1 LDSNLAAVFS
11 LNLFSDPT
19 AVTQILSLNE
29 KTEQFGLSLSAA
41 DATALVQTRT
51 EALSATGRIEIGS
64 ATVGKLIE
72 AFCDSGYINQ
82 RDYPSIMHGLIN
94 IFYYYKN
101 ETLDLISDDELIAF
115 MKDSFENRCG
125 GSLEL
130 LAGRDLQKLAEN
142 LRFGRKDYT
151 NMNPEPD
158 KPDEDELEEDENEQ

>member
-1 LDSNLAAVFS
+1 MDSNLAAVFS

-29 KTEQFGLSLSAA
+29 KTEQFSLILSAA
-41 DATALVQTRT
+41 DVSALVQTRA
-51 EALSATGRIEIGS
+51 EALSANGRIEIGS
-64 ATVGKLIE
+64 ATIGRLIE
-72 AFCDSGYINQ
+72 AFSGSAYISQHN
-82 RDYPSIMHGLIN
+82 YAATLHELIDL
-94 IFYYYKN
+94 FYYYKN
-101 ETLDLISDDELIAF
+101 ETLDLISDNELIAF

-151 NMNPEPD
+151 NMNPEPEE
-158 KPDEDELEEDENEQ
+158 PDEDELEEDKDEQ